1 MNETTK
7 ILLRGG
13 ALLIGGLVLV
23 FVGKNIIADIKERK
37 LKKRDEEQ
45 TEDEQGMSNQQAKE
59 ERVEAESYNP
69 SSDLKLF
76 ESYVPVSY
84 THLTLPTT

>member
-37 LKKRDEEQ
+37 LKKRD
-45 TEDEQGMSNQQAKE
+45 
-59 ERVEAESYNP
+59 
-69 SSDLKLF
+69 
-76 ESYVPVSY
+76 
-84 THLTLPTT
+84 